1 MKKILLTTT
10 ALIALGIAPAA
21 AADLAARPYT
31 KAPAAAIAINNWT
44 GFYLGAMG
52 GYAQENSSGIGTL
65 SGGFAGGTA
74 GYNWQTGNLVF
85 GLEADGAWAD
95 VGRDR
100 RTSSRASRR
109 SDYTIR
115 AMGTVRWPRRLRLR
129 PGPRSTAPAATRGPT
144 TACRATALGVSI
156 SDSQFHSGW
165 TVGAGVE
172 VMFAP
177 KWSVKAEYLYQ
188 ELRRPDLLRRHRSGR
203 RSDRH
208 DQPEQRSGRREL
220 SLLRLPADSCQ
231 APPFRSN
238 RNGGVLFCRPF
249 CDSDLLTAAAKKVPM
264 QTIR

>member
-10 ALIALGIAPAA
+10 ALIALGIAPAV

-52 GYAQENSSGIGTL
+52 GYAHEDADAFAL

-85 GLEADGAWAD
+85 GLEVDGAWAD
-95 VGRDR
+95 VGATVDVIPGL
-100 RTSSRASRR
+100 ASI
-109 SDYTIR
+109 DYTIR
-115 AMGTVRWPRRLRLR
+115 SMGTVRGRIGYAFDQVLLYGTGGYAWSDNRL
-129 PGPRSTAPAATRGPT
+129 S
-144 TACRATALGVSI
+144 ATALGVSI

-177 KWSVKAEYLYQ
+177 KWSVKAEYLYKSFEGQ
-188 ELRRPDLLRRHRSGR
+188 TYFAGTVP
-203 RSDRH
+203 
-208 DQPEQRSGRREL
+208 
-220 SLLRLPADSCQ
+220 
-231 APPFRSN
+231 
-238 RNGGVLFCRPF
+238 GGVPIG
-249 CDSDLLTAAAKKVPM
+249 
-264 QTIR
+264 TINLNSVQVGVNYHF